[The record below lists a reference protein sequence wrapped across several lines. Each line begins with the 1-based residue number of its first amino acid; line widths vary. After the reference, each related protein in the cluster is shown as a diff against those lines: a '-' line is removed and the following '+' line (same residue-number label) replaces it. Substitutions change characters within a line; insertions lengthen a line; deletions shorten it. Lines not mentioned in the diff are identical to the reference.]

1 MNTENVWK
9 SGLQAAKL
17 LSGSRLQI
25 VFLLEKEPMS
35 EKQLAG
41 CMEEDEQGVAA
52 ELCVLQAVGLVS
64 AEKEGTAEIVVSA
77 EKECMAEIVV
87 SAEKEGTAT
96 IVVSADEKPGGLE
109 DLSDTDVFGMLQ
121 ERVHRTG
128 DVRFYLTELGEELLP
143 LCRELE
149 RFGRLYEAAK
159 DLVPELMGGNDIP
172 WAESDGTAAGS
183 TDAGS
188 PQNTEDDFNNP
199 PAKKASAKD
208 RHGFYQADNAF
219 VFFNPHCEF
228 EDWYFYGETAGE
240 MTELYLITDPE
251 YQLFLAAL
259 KNAGSAPKDQAMLK
273 IHFSQKTAD
282 LNWEE
287 EMAYQLAEDTLI
299 GIAVPME

>member
-25 VFLLEKEPMS
+25 VFLLKKEPMS

-41 CMEEDEQGVAA
+41 CMDEDVQGVGT

-64 AEKEGTAEIVVSA
+64 AEKEGTAA
-77 EKECMAEIVV
+77 
-87 SAEKEGTAT
+87 
-96 IVVSADEKPGGLE
+96 IVVSADGKPGGTE

-121 ERVHRTG
+121 ERAHRTD
-128 DVRFYLTELGEELLP
+128 DVSFHLTELGEELLP

-188 PQNTEDDFNNP
+188 PQNTEDDFNNL

-273 IHFSQKTAD
+273 LHFSQKTAD

-287 EMAYQLAEDTLI
+287 EIAYQLAEDTLI

>member
-25 VFLLEKEPMS
+25 VFLLRKEPMS

-41 CMEEDEQGVAA
+41 CMDEDEQGVGT
-52 ELCVLQAVGLVS
+52 ELCVLQAAGL
-64 AEKEGTAEIVVSA
+64 
-77 EKECMAEIVV
+77 V

-287 EMAYQLAEDTLI
+287 EIAYQLAEDTLI

>member
-25 VFLLEKEPMS
+25 VFLLKKEPMS

-41 CMEEDEQGVAA
+41 CMDEDEQGVGT
-52 ELCVLQAVGLVS
+52 ELCVLQAAGL
-64 AEKEGTAEIVVSA
+64 
-77 EKECMAEIVV
+77 V

-287 EMAYQLAEDTLI
+287 EIAYQLAEDKLI

>member
-25 VFLLEKEPMS
+25 VFLLKKEPMS

-41 CMEEDEQGVAA
+41 CMDEDEQGVGA
-52 ELCVLQAVGLVS
+52 ELYVLQAVGLVS
-64 AEKEGTAEIVVSA
+64 ADG
-77 EKECMAEIVV
+77 
-87 SAEKEGTAT
+87 
-96 IVVSADEKPGGLE
+96 KPGGME
-109 DLSDTDVFGMLQ
+109 DPSDTDVFGMLQ
-121 ERVHRTG
+121 ERAHRTD
-128 DVRFYLTELGEELLP
+128 DVRFHLTELGEELLP

-172 WAESDGTAAGS
+172 WAESDGAAAGS

-188 PQNTEDDFNNP
+188 PQNTEDDFNNL

-273 IHFSQKTAD
+273 LHFSQKTAD

-287 EMAYQLAEDTLI
+287 EIAYQLAEDTLI

>member
-25 VFLLEKEPMS
+25 VFLLKKEPMS

-64 AEKEGTAEIVVSA
+64 AEKEG
-77 EKECMAEIVV
+77 MAEIVV
-87 SAEKEGTAT
+87 SADG
-96 IVVSADEKPGGLE
+96 KPGGME

-121 ERVHRTG
+121 ERAHRTD
-128 DVRFYLTELGEELLP
+128 DVRFHLTELGEELLP

-188 PQNTEDDFNNP
+188 PQNTEDDFNNLP
-199 PAKKASAKD
+199 VKKASAKD

-251 YQLFLAAL
+251 YQLFLTAL

-273 IHFSQKTAD
+273 LHFSQKTAD

-287 EMAYQLAEDTLI
+287 EIAYQLAEDTLI

>member
-41 CMEEDEQGVAA
+41 CMEKDEQGVAA
-52 ELCVLQAVGLVS
+52 ELCVLQAVGL
-64 AEKEGTAEIVVSA
+64 
-77 EKECMAEIVV
+77 V

-121 ERVHRTG
+121 ERAHRTD
-128 DVRFYLTELGEELLP
+128 DVRFHLTELGEELLP

-188 PQNTEDDFNNP
+188 PQNTEDDFNNL

-219 VFFNPHCEF
+219 VFFNPHCGF

-287 EMAYQLAEDTLI
+287 EIAYQLAEDTLI